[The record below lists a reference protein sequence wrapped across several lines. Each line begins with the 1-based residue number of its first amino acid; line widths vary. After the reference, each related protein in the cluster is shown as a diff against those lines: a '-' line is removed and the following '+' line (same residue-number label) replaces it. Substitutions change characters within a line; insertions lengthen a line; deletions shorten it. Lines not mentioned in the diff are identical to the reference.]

1 MVSILNFL
9 LIIALIAVV
18 LSLLV
23 GVIGM
28 AKGGDFNAKYG
39 NLLMRVRVISQG
51 AAIVLLI
58 IMMLIG

>member
-1 MVSILNFL
+1 MIGILNFL

-39 NLLMRVRVISQG
+39 NLLMRARVISQG

>member
-39 NLLMRVRVISQG
+39 NLLMRARVISQG

>member
-1 MVSILNFL
+1 MIDMLRPL
-9 LIIALIAVV
+9 LVVALIAVV

-23 GVIGM
+23 GVISM
-28 AKGGDFNAKYG
+28 VRGGDFNAKYG
-39 NLLMRVRVISQG
+39 NFLMRVRVMSQG

>member
-1 MVSILNFL
+1 MIDILKSFL
-9 LIIALIAVV
+9 VVALIAVV

-23 GVIGM
+23 GVISM

-39 NLLMRVRVISQG
+39 NILMRARVISQG
-51 AAIVLLI
+51 AAIILLI

>member
-1 MVSILNFL
+1 MISILNFL